1 MINKEEFLEGLRNQ
15 FEESDALNLS
25 FDTVFKEL
33 DTWDSLTRFSIVSFV
48 EDDYQV
54 ILKVEG
60 LQNMATP
67 SDLYEYINSNT

>member
-54 ILKVEG
+54 TLKVEG